1 MRASKVPGAGD
12 FPPMVFEGKYI
23 ETPVVPKE
31 VTQPPPPPP
40 AFKTPPPPPPE
51 VKPIIVEKKKSH
63 FFRKLFLLT
72 FGLTAIAYAGGVYY
86 SLDDDNFRDIFTEN
100 VPLAEDI
107 IYFIE
112 EQRFKRRFSDKLP
125 TINSKTDAPPSL
137 TSSKSTTVSRS
148 GASPKPVD
156 TEIKA
161 PQEAAAPSAPPAHA
175 KPNVTSATAQSIPKA
190 QLPLIRITEDMNPT
204 VEKSIEGINNF
215 ITLVNESK
223 ASPSD
228 IEELSKVIL
237 ELNSSIVNDVNKL
250 SEAEVAKIEQKYEAS
265 LKEIK
270 TAVSAQEE
278 KWSRDFH
285 EETKRLTQ
293 AYNERLQNEV
303 NAAQRVIFAHA
314 NNRLLAVHA
323 EREKE
328 FAKQISERVE
338 KERNGRLSKL
348 EEINKELQN
357 VKELV
362 SKASKAIEESNKA
375 SKYQLAVARL
385 RLALDAEEPVP
396 LEPYFSAVR
405 NIDEKDEFISSVLS
419 AVPKEALS
427 QGVLSPA
434 QIAARFHLL
443 EPEIRNVSLLPPNA
457 GVFGHLGS
465 MVFSKLLW
473 KKSGNATGDDVEAVL
488 ARADTALSEGRI
500 VDAVAEVNSLKGWP
514 KRLAHD
520 WLAEG
525 RKRSEVE
532 FLANLLAEE
541 GKLWA

>member
-161 PQEAAAPSAPPAHA
+161 PQEAAPAAPAPAHA
-175 KPNVTSATAQSIPKA
+175 KPNVTSATTQSIPKA

-405 NIDEKDEFISSVLS
+405 SIDEKDEFISSVLS